1 MAHSFMNKCE
11 SGERAI
17 VVVELWALANI
28 YGKAI
33 SCFAPIS
40 YKANKPKEPLFLLN
54 PQRVCRNPKAGIG
67 NVIWGERRTVL
78 SSLTYV
84 RTNSLTN
91 LDLLS
96 ARAAICRSKHR
107 LGSSRSRVI
116 GPPWATLI
124 APAFVRNATQKAG
137 GWHPG
142 LYLTINNPPSMEL
155 VIEAMDESGS
165 MGLSA
170 VSSPTI
176 ANIMAMPPARY
187 IGVLPHIV
195 LSSLELR
202 TGRIRSLGRSFPNG
216 KRHHSRHTSHPRR

>member
-67 NVIWGERRTVL
+67 NVIWGGRRTVL

-124 APAFVRNATQKAG
+124 APAFVRNATPEGRWLA
-137 GWHPG
+137 PR
-142 LYLTINNPPSMEL
+142 P
-155 VIEAMDESGS
+155 
-165 MGLSA
+165 
-170 VSSPTI
+170 
-176 ANIMAMPPARY
+176 
-187 IGVLPHIV
+187 LPHDQQPTLYGTCHRGDGRV
-195 LSSLELR
+195 RPDGTFGRVFAHYSEHNGDA
-202 TGRIRSLGRSFPNG
+202 TGPLHWRSAAHCS
-216 KRHHSRHTSHPRR
+216 KQS